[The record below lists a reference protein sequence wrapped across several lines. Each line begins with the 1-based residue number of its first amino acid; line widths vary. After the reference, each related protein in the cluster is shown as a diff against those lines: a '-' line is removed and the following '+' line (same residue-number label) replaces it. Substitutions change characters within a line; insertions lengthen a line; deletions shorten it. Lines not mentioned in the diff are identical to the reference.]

1 MNGKQLKN
9 SILQWAIQGKLV
21 PQDPND
27 EPAYV
32 LLERIRA
39 EKARLI
45 KEGKIK
51 KDKNET
57 IIFRGDDNS
66 HYEKLPNGEV
76 RCIDDEIPFEI
87 PSSWCWVRLSQVVQI
102 NPKNKAEDNIEAAFI
117 PMELIDATYFSS
129 FTFEIKKWKTIKGG
143 FTHFADGDIAFAKI
157 TPCFQNRK
165 SMILRNLPNG
175 IGAGTTELKVLRPYA
190 KTINDF
196 YLLFFLESAY
206 FVEQATFKGTAN
218 QQRIISGY
226 MENKLFPLPPI
237 DEQERIAEKLKTLLL
252 LADKYGESQIALNK
266 LNDELP
272 KIMKQSILQEA
283 IQGKLVKQ
291 SGTDEPT
298 SKLLERIREEKKQL
312 IKQGKMKAKDI
323 VDSVIF
329 KGDDNKYYEQIGG
342 KCIDISEEIPF
353 DIPEN
358 WSWCRLSQC
367 CVRIFSGKSPS
378 YSKTPTKHIII
389 GQQANQW
396 ERIEMQYA
404 KYGTEDYAKNIE
416 DFQYLLDGDV
426 LLNTLGNGT
435 LGRCGIFEN
444 ITGKVLTDG
453 HLFVFRTIEKSISR
467 YILYYLTLN
476 YTEINRKADGSTNQ
490 TFLNLKKVSNYLIP
504 LPPLNEIKRIETK
517 KEELYSKL

>member
-1 MNGKQLKN
+1 
-9 SILQWAIQGKLV
+9 
-21 PQDPND
+21 
-27 EPAYV
+27 
-32 LLERIRA
+32 
-39 EKARLI
+39 
-45 KEGKIK
+45 
-51 KDKNET
+51 
-57 IIFRGDDNS
+57 
-66 HYEKLPNGEV
+66 
-76 RCIDDEIPFEI
+76 
-87 PSSWCWVRLSQVVQI
+87 
-102 NPKNKAEDNIEAAFI
+102 
-117 PMELIDATYFSS
+117 MELIDATYFSS
-129 FTFEIKKWKTIKGG
+129 YTFETKKWKTIKGG

-165 SMILRNLPNG
+165 SMILQDLPNG

-190 KTINDF
+190 KTINNC

-237 DEQERIAEKLKTLLL
+237 DEQERIAEKLKALLH
-252 LADKYGESQIALNK
+252 LADKYGKSQIALNK

-272 KIMKQSILQEA
+272 KLMKQSILQEA

-291 SGTDEPT
+291 SGIDEPAT
-298 SKLLERIREEKKQL
+298 IMLERIKEEKKQL
-312 IKQGKMKAKDI
+312 VKQGKLKAKDI

-329 KGDDNKYYEQIGG
+329 KSDDNKYYEQIGS
-342 KCIDISEEIPF
+342 KCLEISDEIPF
-353 DIPEN
+353 DIPES

-404 KYGTEDYAKNIE
+404 KYGTEDYAKNIDE
-416 DFQYLLDGDV
+416 YQYLLEGDV

-444 ITGKVLTDG
+444 ISGRVLTDG
-453 HLFVFRTIEKSISR
+453 HLFVFRTIEKALSR

-504 LPPLNEIKRIETK
+504 LPPQKEIERIVVK